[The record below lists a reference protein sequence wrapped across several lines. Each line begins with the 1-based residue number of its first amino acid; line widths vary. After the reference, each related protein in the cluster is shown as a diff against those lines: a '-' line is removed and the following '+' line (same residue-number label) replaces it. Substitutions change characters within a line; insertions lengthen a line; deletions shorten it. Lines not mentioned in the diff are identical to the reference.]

1 MRWMR
6 GGQTGKTVE
15 PGKVAALATADVHD
29 IEEIRQR
36 DGQVRLKVVDD
47 PLPEAP
53 DHALIRLEPEGQC
66 TKGEIRIMRNEL
78 LKKFEIAPAS
88 DITDSSPPSTT

>member
-1 MRWMR
+1 MRWTR
-6 GGQTGKTVE
+6 GGRKGRTVE
-15 PGKVAALATADVHD
+15 PGKVAALATADVRN

-36 DGQVRLKVVDD
+36 DGQVRLTVVDD
-47 PLPEAP
+47 PLPEDP
-53 DHALIRLEPEGQC
+53 DHALIRLEPEGRC

-88 DITDSSPPSTT
+88 DITDGSPPSTI